1 MKKVML
7 ILLAMAMAGMVEG
20 VTPVFSAE
28 HSHMNVKKQTVTVT
42 KLADLKAGLRDLW
55 IGHVFW
61 VRNVAEATRYGDN
74 EAAKVAEGEAVE
86 NAKAIAGSIEPFYGK
101 AASDKLFGLLAGHYG
116 AVKEYMT
123 AAYANNDKSGK
134 DAARDKLIKNADE
147 IAVFLSGANPYL
159 PKQTL
164 FGLLVA
170 HGGHHM
176 AQIEALNAKN
186 YTEEA
191 RVWKEMKAHMYIIS
205 DALAGGLAK
214 QFPKKIR

>member
-1 MKKVML
+1 MKKAIFF
-7 ILLAMAMAGMVEG
+7 ILTMAAACIFTGAL
-20 VTPVFSAE
+20 PAFSAE
-28 HSHMNVKKQTVTVT
+28 HAHMEAKNQAATVT

-61 VRNVAEATRYGDN
+61 VRNVVVATKYGDN
-74 EAAKVAEGEAVE
+74 EAAKVAEAAVVE

-123 AAYANNDKSGK
+123 SAYANDKTGK
-134 DAARDKLIKNADE
+134 DSSRDKLIRNADE

-159 PKQTL
+159 PKETL
-164 FGLLVA
+164 YGLLTA

-176 AQIEALNAKN
+176 KEIEALASKN
-186 YTEEA
+186 YAEEA
-191 RVWKEMKAHMYIIS
+191 QVWSDMKAHMYVIA

-214 QFPKKIR
+214 QFPEKIR